1 MGYLVEKVFKDTSG
15 KALSE
20 LTSPW
25 GGDSSALRA
34 FAKSLSKELAKAGAP
49 AADKTGDSALK
60 TGENKELK
68 QGLWFLKDVTTTDD
82 TKVPTPS
89 RSSRRPPS
97 MAPTA
102 GAR

>member
-34 FAKSLSKELAKAGAP
+34 FAKSLSKELAKP
-49 AADKTGDSALK
+49 VLP
-60 TGENKELK
+60 LPIRP
-68 QGLWFLKDVTTTDD
+68 VT
-82 TKVPTPS
+82 
-89 RSSRRPPS
+89 
-97 MAPTA
+97 AH
-102 GAR
+102 